1 LREQWQRLRTKHR
14 SAPDLTDAIA
24 QRHDALIATRDVPI
38 LTDAFAPV
46 DALLLE

>member
-1 LREQWQRLRTKHR
+1 VDRSVRSSAATASSRAR
-14 SAPDLTDAIA
+14 SAW
-24 QRHDALIATRDVPI
+24 RYDALIPTRDVPI